1 MKETRETREINLEDF
16 TKQQNDLIRQYDYSN
31 QLANQLLELNQ
42 ISFFKRLILNLKM
55 FLGLIKF

>member
-1 MKETRETREINLEDF
+1 MKKTREINLEDF
-16 TKQQNDLIRQYDYSN
+16 TKQQNDLIRQYNYSN
-31 QLANQLLELNQ
+31 QLANQFLELNQ